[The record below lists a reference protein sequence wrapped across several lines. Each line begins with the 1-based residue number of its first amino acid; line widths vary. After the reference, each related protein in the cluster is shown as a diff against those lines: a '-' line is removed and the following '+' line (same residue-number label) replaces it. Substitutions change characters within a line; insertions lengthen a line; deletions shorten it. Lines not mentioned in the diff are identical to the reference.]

1 MEEPNM
7 QPQRPVQAAVED
19 LQKKRPRRSGR
30 RERFFDYL
38 KEKYPN
44 FHIFYVF
51 FNIIAIWTGSFTI
64 LDSWAG
70 GENLLETRAPEFST
84 EVILHYLSL
93 LALGMIMLLLDDLS
107 LKELLFGRKTPSEK
121 PFEAMNFREKV
132 FHKFKNKYPSLS
144 TIYTLIA
151 IILCWCGVWGFFY
164 KIPMQPFLRAVL
176 SVFGGF
182 FLLYIDDLKLDEL

>member
-1 MEEPNM
+1 MEPNM
-7 QPQRPVQAAVED
+7 QPQKPVQAAVED
-19 LQKKRPRRSGR
+19 LQKKHSRRSGR
-30 RERFFDYL
+30 RQKFFDAL

-64 LDSWAG
+64 VDSWAG
-70 GENLLETRAPEFST
+70 GENLLETRAPEFSP

-93 LALGMIMLLLDDLS
+93 LALGLIMLLLDDLS

-132 FHKFKNKYPSLS
+132 FHNFKNKYPSLS

>member
-1 MEEPNM
+1 M
-7 QPQRPVQAAVED
+7 
-19 LQKKRPRRSGR
+19 
-30 RERFFDYL
+30 
-38 KEKYPN
+38 
-44 FHIFYVF
+44 F

-64 LDSWAG
+64 VDSWAS
-70 GENLLETRAPEFST
+70 GENLLETRAPEFSP

-93 LALGMIMLLLDDLS
+93 LALGLIMLLLDDLS

-132 FHKFKNKYPSLS
+132 FHNFKNKYPSLS